1 MVARLGRSVP
11 EMSLILA
18 EVNDHVVS
26 TQGHLLQ
33 DLNQPWLQ
41 PNQPGGGCPGNPP
54 ERRSPRQLLGLCR
67 GTIRPICRPGENL
80 RVVYNGHKRVHC
92 LKFQSVVPPNGMI
105 ANFFGPI
112 GESIGLIS

>member
-1 MVARLGRSVP
+1 MPLKRFTYPCRLSDMVARLGRSVP

-18 EVNDHVVS
+18 EVTDHVVS

-67 GTIRPICRPGENL
+67 WYHKTNL
-80 RVVYNGHKRVHC
+80 PARREPTC
-92 LKFQSVVPPNGMI
+92 SVQW
-105 ANFFGPI
+105 
-112 GESIGLIS
+112 S